1 MSTITFSKHLESDTL
16 YLPELLPF
24 VGHRVEI
31 VVRDSEPLPE
41 RDASRRAS
49 MKTLRDICLRCELAN
64 WDGEGAEAVS
74 SETQDVARR
83 LLESLPNHLPWPTI
97 TAEPDGQLNLEWYQ
111 APRRLL
117 TASIAPSGTLYWAA
131 LIGSE
136 DPRGSCQFADQFPQT
151 LLYWIGQ
158 VYG

>member
-1 MSTITFSKHLESDTL
+1 MPTITLTRNLDSEMLH
-16 YLPELLPF
+16 LPELRPF

-31 VVRDSEPLPE
+31 VVRDSEPPRELDVA
-41 RDASRRAS
+41 RIALL
-49 MKTLRDICLRCELAN
+49 KTLRETWERCQQPN

-74 SETQDVARR
+74 TETHDVARR
-83 LLESLPNHLPWPTI
+83 LLESLPSGTPLPTVS
-97 TAEPDGQLNLEWYQ
+97 AEPDGQLNFEWYH

-117 TASIAPSGTLYWAA
+117 TASISSSGTLFWAA

-136 DPRGSCQFADQFPQT
+136 DPRGSCQFVDQFPQT

>member
-1 MSTITFSKHLESDTL
+1 MTTITLTKNLESDTL

-31 VVRDSEPLPE
+31 VVRDSEPSPGL
-41 RDASRRAS
+41 DAARIALL
-49 MKTLRDICLRCELAN
+49 KTLEELFQRNQLPN
-64 WDGEGAEAVS
+64 WDGEGADAIS
-74 SETQDVARR
+74 TETYEVARR
-83 LLESLPNHLPWPTI
+83 LLESLPSNMPMPSVS
-97 TAEPDGQLNLEWYQ
+97 AEPDGQLNFEWYQ
-111 APRRLL
+111 TPRRLL
-117 TASIAPSGTLYWAA
+117 SASISSSGTLYWAA

-136 DPRGSCQFADQFPQT
+136 DPRGSCQFVDQFPQT